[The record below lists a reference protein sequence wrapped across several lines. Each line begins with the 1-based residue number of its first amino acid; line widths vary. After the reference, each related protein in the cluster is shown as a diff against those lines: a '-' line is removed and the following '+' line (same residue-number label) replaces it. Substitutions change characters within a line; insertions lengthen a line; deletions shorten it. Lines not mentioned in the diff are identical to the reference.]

1 MTNSLFNRHH
11 PATAVIKER
20 FLLTQPGSGKQVY
33 HLALD
38 LSEAP
43 IAFQVGDSI
52 GILPQNDP
60 HHVNSLLTLLEADGT
75 EKIVD
80 PRSGQ
85 PMTLAHFLFHKANL
99 RQLTS
104 SFLKY
109 FSGEEALGNYLKQHE
124 PYDVLLTY
132 KDKCVDLQELCALFS
147 PLLPRFYSVASS
159 PVFHPN
165 EVHLTV
171 AVTVYAMRDQQRY
184 GVASR
189 FLCHLAEVG
198 HTPIPLYVQKA
209 HHFSLPQAD
218 HTPMIMVG
226 PGTGVAPFRGFMQE
240 RFARGAKG
248 KNWLIFGERH
258 RQHNYYY
265 QTFWEDLLLQGF
277 IQCDTAFSRDQ
288 EEKIYVQHRM
298 QEKGK
303 ALFAWLQE
311 GAHFYVC
318 GDAERM
324 AKDVDAMLHHIV
336 QEHGTMTPEAAKV
349 YVKTLKTERRYL
361 SDVY

>member
-1 MTNSLFNRHH
+1 MTNFNRHH

-20 FLLTQPGSGKQVY
+20 FLLTQPGSDKQVY

-38 LSEAP
+38 LKEAP
-43 IAFQVGDSI
+43 IPFQVGDSL
-52 GILPQNDP
+52 GVLPQNDP
-60 HHVNSLLTLLEADGT
+60 QHVQPLLDLLGAEGT
-75 EKIVD
+75 EAIVD

-85 PMTLAHFLFHKANL
+85 PMTLSHFLFHKANL

-104 SFLKY
+104 AFLKH
-109 FSGEEALGNYLKQHE
+109 FSAEVDSKHHE
-124 PYDVLLTY
+124 PYDVLLAY
-132 KDKCVDLQELCALFS
+132 KDKPVDLQQFCGLFS

-159 PVFHPN
+159 PVFHPH

-171 AVTVYAMRDQQRY
+171 AVTVYALRDQPRY

-198 HTPIPLYVQKA
+198 DTPIPFYVQKA
-209 HHFSLPQAD
+209 HNFALPQAD

-226 PGTGVAPFRGFMQE
+226 PGTGVAPFRAFMQE
-240 RFARGAKG
+240 RLAREAKG

-265 QTFWEDLLLQGF
+265 QTFWEELLLQGLLR
-277 IQCDTAFSRDQ
+277 CDTAFSRDQ
-288 EEKIYVQHRM
+288 DEKIYVQHRM

-303 ALFAWLQE
+303 ELFAWLEE

-318 GDAERM
+318 GDAQRM
-324 AKDVDAMLHHIV
+324 AKDVDAMLHRIV
-336 QEHGTMTPEAAKV
+336 QEQGAMTPEAAKA
-349 YVKTLKTERRYL
+349 YVKTLKVEKRYL
-361 SDVY
+361 TDVY